1 MNRRSLTLAAGAL
14 ALALSACSQEPE
26 AEADVDATASADGMQ
41 NPVAADMDA
50 KVMAALDQC
59 MAVEPSCGMGTPA
72 GYLVFPDVT
81 EVALGV
87 GGAGGLGEATVR
99 RLHGAG
105 AKVVIADMADDKGRA
120 LESELGVRYV
130 QTDATSEE
138 SVNAAIAEAQAL
150 APLRISVDTHGGPA
164 SGKGCIKGE
173 LSAPETALRLDGSPG
188 PRGDSRGPDRYFYAP
203 RRSGKA
209 SAVAPDPERHS
220 LAHLPVGDAGAGP
233 GSRSVPG

>member
-87 GGAGGLGEATVR
+87 GGAGGDGALVQNGEIVSYWR
-99 RLHGAG
+99 MGEG
-105 AKVVIADMADDKGRA
+105 SIEIGRA
-120 LESELGVRYV
+120 HV
-130 QTDATSEE
+130 
-138 SVNAAIAEAQAL
+138 
-150 APLRISVDTHGGPA
+150 
-164 SGKGCIKGE
+164 
-173 LSAPETALRLDGSPG
+173 
-188 PRGDSRGPDRYFYAP
+188 
-203 RRSGKA
+203 
-209 SAVAPDPERHS
+209 
-220 LAHLPVGDAGAGP
+220 
-233 GSRSVPG
+233 